1 MVDTVS
7 ESQGLSHNPQMCEN
21 FETAGL
27 RALVP
32 RPIFDLKS
40 PQKLPFL
47 VWRISQAIEAI
58 FD

>member
-40 PQKLPFL
+40 PQKLLFH
-47 VWRISQAIEAI
+47 V
-58 FD
+58 

>member
-27 RALVP
+27 RALMP

-40 PQKLPFL
+40 PQKLLFH
-47 VWRISQAIEAI
+47 V
-58 FD
+58 